1 MKLIWNPTTSSP
13 NVVPREFSYFYQ
25 NYNVILLRQL
35 TVTLDEIN
43 LEIKSMIYTVFKYN
57 SRTSSLTGS
66 ASITE
71 N

>member
-1 MKLIWNPTTSSP
+1 MKLIWNPTTSLP

-57 SRTSSLTGS
+57 SRTSCLTGS